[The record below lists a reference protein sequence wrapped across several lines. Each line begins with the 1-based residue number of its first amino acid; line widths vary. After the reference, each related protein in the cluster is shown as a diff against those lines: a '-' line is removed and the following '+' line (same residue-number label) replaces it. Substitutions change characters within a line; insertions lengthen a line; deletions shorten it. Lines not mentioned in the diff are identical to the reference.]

1 MSTRGPGEEL
11 RLATRDIRRVP
22 RRSQGRVSPSKAPV
36 APANYR
42 GISLDERR
50 ALRRERL
57 IASAVDL
64 YGERGY
70 RDVTVRTI
78 CQRARLTERY
88 FYEAFASN
96 EDILVVAA
104 RTLAARTHDRMRQL
118 RDSVE
123 GDRDAKTLR
132 MLKGY
137 YRSQIDEPTKARV
150 FTLEFRGISA
160 DADAEFERIL
170 DMFAE
175 LIVETRDP
183 MRRGRAANDRLVRRG
198 VVGGGLQITIAW
210 IESGYREPIDTV
222 VSAATY
228 VCSLADP

>member
-1 MSTRGPGEEL
+1 MRRPLKRRGSE
-11 RLATRDIRRVP
+11 
-22 RRSQGRVSPSKAPV
+22 SKVLV
-36 APANYR
+36 APASYR
-42 GISLDERR
+42 GVSLDERR

-57 IASAVDL
+57 IAAAVDL

-70 RDVTVRTI
+70 RDVTVRMI

-88 FYEAFASN
+88 FYESFASN

-104 RTLAARTHDRMRQL
+104 RTLAARTHDWMRRL
-118 RDSVE
+118 RDGVD

-132 MLKGY
+132 MLTGY
-137 YRSQIDEPTKARV
+137 YRSQSEEPTKARV

-160 DADAEFERIL
+160 AADAEFERIL

-183 MRRGRAANDRLVRRG
+183 LGRGRAANDRLVRRG
-198 VVGGGLQITIAW
+198 VVGGVLQITISW
-210 IESGYREPIDTV
+210 IESGYREPIDRV
-222 VSAATY
+222 VDAAAH
-228 VCSLADP
+228 VCSLADPS